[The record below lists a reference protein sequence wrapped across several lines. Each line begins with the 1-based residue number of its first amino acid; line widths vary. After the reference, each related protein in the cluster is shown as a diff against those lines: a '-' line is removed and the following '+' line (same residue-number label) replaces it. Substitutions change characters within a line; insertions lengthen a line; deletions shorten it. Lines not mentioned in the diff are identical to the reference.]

1 MIFGVQCVIMTKDNE
16 NESFIGGLDMKKPN
30 KKLLV
35 GVLLT
40 VALIVVARGL
50 RLMVNDKKIISD
62 LEKHAEQI

>member
-1 MIFGVQCVIMTKDNE
+1 
-16 NESFIGGLDMKKPN
+16 MKKPN

-35 GVLLT
+35 GILLT

-50 RLMVNDKKIISD
+50 RLMINDKKIISD